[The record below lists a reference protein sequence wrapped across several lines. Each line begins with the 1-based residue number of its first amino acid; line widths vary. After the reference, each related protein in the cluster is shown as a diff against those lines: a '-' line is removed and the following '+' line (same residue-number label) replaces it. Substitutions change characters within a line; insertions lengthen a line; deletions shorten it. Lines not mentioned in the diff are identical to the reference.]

1 MNRQELQDTYI
12 NEIIDNMSIKEM
24 SALLFDLMDNE
35 LDKYTDQEL
44 LEEIDS
50 ISPHLLEE

>member
-35 LDKYTDQEL
+35 LDKYTDREL